1 MVVLMSSILA
11 ILNFLGL
18 VNLSPK
24 EDNLLLVST
33 PTVKSEL
40 TKVQHVQ

>member
-1 MVVLMSSILA
+1 MAVLMSFILA
-11 ILNFLGL
+11 ILNFFGL

-33 PTVKSEL
+33 PTERSER
-40 TKVQHVQ
+40 TKAHHVQ